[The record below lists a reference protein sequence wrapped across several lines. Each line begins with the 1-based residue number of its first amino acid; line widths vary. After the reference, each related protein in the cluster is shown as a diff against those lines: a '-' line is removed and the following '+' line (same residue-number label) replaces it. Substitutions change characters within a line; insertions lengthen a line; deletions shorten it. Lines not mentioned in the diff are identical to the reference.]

1 VQACSSAKGYHCS
14 RSKSRCNYQYLRKNT
29 NNEQSRGSSNIH
41 RTSFPG
47 TRFYRTRSNVRGGI
61 DCRRQGCNVRVF
73 RKCWNT
79 GIGTRQDKTRRV
91 LATVADRH
99 FGSGSGSEPNRC
111 QIGGPGCQHTR
122 TVDSGT
128 VRCKSPNTS
137 GLGGLS
143 AGRTAGPSVDL
154 YNVLVFAV
162 A

>member
-1 VQACSSAKGYHCS
+1 MPEVAIWTEKVVIPTLG
-14 RSKSRCNYQYLRKNT
+14 
-29 NNEQSRGSSNIH
+29 
-41 RTSFPG
+41 
-47 TRFYRTRSNVRGGI
+47 
-61 DCRRQGCNVRVF
+61 
-73 RKCWNT
+73 T
-79 GIGTRQDKTRRV
+79 GIFFQSEWVEYPEVV
-91 LATVADRH
+91 LATVPDRH
-99 FGSGSGSEPNRC
+99 FGSRSGSEPNHC

-128 VRCKSPNTS
+128 VRCKSPNPS